1 MLLKDT
7 STGTLRQ
14 VNLGPFSLEAI
25 LRSPRRDRPMI
36 GGLIV
41 EALTAEAC
49 EMAPDFAPVERRHL
63 DEPRMTVVLEQAI
76 PARPKGWLPAWRRRR
91 SDNGQGLVEYALVL
105 ALIAVIAVIALIYI
119 GTQVSAALSDVGNS
133 I

>member
-1 MLLKDT
+1 MLVKDRD
-7 STGTLRQ
+7 TGKLRE
-14 VNLGPFSLEAI
+14 VNLGPFSLESI
-25 LRSPRRDRPMI
+25 LRSSRRDRPMI
-36 GGLIV
+36 GSLIV
-41 EALTAEAC
+41 EAIVTELQTL
-49 EMAPDFAPVERRHL
+49 APDFMPAERRRL
-63 DEPRMTVVLEQAI
+63 DEPKLTVVLDHEM